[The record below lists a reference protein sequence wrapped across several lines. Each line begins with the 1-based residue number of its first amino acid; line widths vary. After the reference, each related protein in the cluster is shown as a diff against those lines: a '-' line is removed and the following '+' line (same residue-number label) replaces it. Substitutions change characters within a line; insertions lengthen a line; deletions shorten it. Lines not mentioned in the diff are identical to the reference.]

1 MSYIAVIVE
10 SPAKCSKIEKYLG
23 AGYKCMASYG
33 HFRELNSLK
42 NIDIKDNFK
51 PKFTISNNKLNNIK
65 KLKTFIENSDTVIIA
80 SDDDREGEAIG
91 WHICDYFK
99 LPIKNTKRIKFNEI
113 TEQAIKKAVKNY
125 THLDMNMVYSQIARQ
140 VLDLL
145 VGFYISPILW
155 KQFTYNSKNPLS
167 AGRCQTPA
175 LQIIYDNQ
183 KDIDNSPG
191 KLVYNTNGY
200 FTNKN
205 ILFKLTHNFTNQ
217 DDVCKF
223 LEESVNFNHI
233 LKRDKEKLIE
243 KQPPNPLSTSCLQQL
258 ASNILHYSPKLTMKV
273 CQTLYEAGLITYM
286 RTDSKTY
293 SQEFINKTSTYIENK
308 YGKQFISSDINKLS
322 ERNTYKNNINKQ
334 KINNNKQS
342 KNNTTENAQEAHEAI
357 RPTDISC
364 CNIQKTSK
372 ITNQEIRMYKLI
384 YETTLESCMSNA
396 VFNTIT
402 CNISAPYNYSY
413 KNTSEDVVFPGWK
426 IVKGY
431 EKNNT
436 SFNYLLNIKNCSV
449 KYNKIYS
456 ESTMIDLK
464 SHYTEAKLVKKLE
477 KLGIGR
483 PSTFSSLVD
492 KIQTRNYVK
501 LDNIQGRQINCI
513 DFELIDD
520 CLNEIETHKTFG
532 NEKKKLVIQPT
543 GIMVIEFLNYNFNEL
558 FNYEYT
564 KNMENQLDLI
574 ANNNMIWHKLCQDNL
589 DLINKLLK
597 QANIQQNNT
606 YKAGE
611 IKIDEIHSYIIG
623 KFGPV
628 IKCNEN
634 DKITFKR
641 VKKDIDIEKLKKN
654 ELLLE
659 DIIDNENNTINN
671 TQLGI
676 YKENEIILKNGKFG
690 YYITYNKT
698 NITID
703 KTKYDANNITYD
715 IAIEIIDN
723 YFTCKDKTII
733 RVLNNVA
740 SIRKGKYGDYIYYK
754 TDKMK
759 RPKFI
764 SLKNFK
770 DDYINCDVESLLDL
784 VK

>member
-23 AGYKCMASYG
+23 PGYKCMASYG

-42 NIDIKDNFK
+42 NIDIKNNFK
-51 PKFTISNNKLNNIK
+51 LKFTVSKNKSGNIQ
-65 KLKTFIENSDTVIIA
+65 KLKSFIEKSDSVIIA

-99 LPIKNTKRIKFNEI
+99 LPTNKTKRIKFNEI
-113 TEQAIKKAVKNY
+113 TETAIKNSVKNY
-125 THLDMNMVYSQIARQ
+125 GYLDMNLVRSQQARQ
-140 VLDLL
+140 CLDLL
-145 VGFYISPILW
+145 VGFSITPLLW
-155 KQFTYNSKNPLS
+155 KQFAYNSKNPLS

-183 KDIDNSPG
+183 KDIVKSPG
-191 KLVYNTNGY
+191 KLIYNTGGI

-205 ILFKLTHNFTNQ
+205 IIFKLNNNFTTQ
-217 DDVCKF
+217 TDVNNF
-223 LEESVNFNHI
+223 LEETVDFNHVFT
-233 LKRDKEKLIE
+233 KDNSKTIE
-243 KQPPNPLSTSCLQQL
+243 KKPPTPLSTSCLQQL
-258 ASNILHYSPKLTMKV
+258 ASNLLNYSPKLTMKT

-293 SQEFINKTSTYIENK
+293 SKEFVDKTTSYIKNK
-308 YGKQFISSDINKLS
+308 YGHDYIYKDINNLL
-322 ERNTYKNNINKQ
+322 ERKKGKNDTSQN
-334 KINNNKQS
+334 
-342 KNNTTENAQEAHEAI
+342 AHEAI
-357 RPTDISC
+357 RPTDINRNEIS
-364 CNIQKTSK
+364 KTSK

-384 YETTLESCMSNA
+384 YEITLESCMANA
-396 VFNTIT
+396 VYTSLTSTIT
-402 CNISAPYNYSY
+402 APSNYIY
-413 KNTSEDVVFPGWK
+413 KNINENVVFPGWK
-426 IVKGY
+426 MVKGY
-431 EKNNT
+431 DKINTLFNHLINMKNNT
-436 SFNYLLNIKNCSV
+436 NIN
-449 KYNKIYS
+449 YNKIYS
-456 ESTMIDLK
+456 ESTMTHLK

-501 LDNIQGRQINCI
+501 RDNIEGKLVNCT
-513 DFELIDD
+513 DFELIENN
-520 CLNEIETHKTFG
+520 LNEIETKKQFG
-532 NEKKKLVIQPT
+532 NEKNKLVIQPI
-543 GIMVIEFLNYNFNEL
+543 GIMVIEFLNKQFNEI

-564 KNMENQLDLI
+564 KNMENKLDSI
-574 ANNNMIWHKLCQDNL
+574 ANNNMNWFDLCQDNY
-589 DLINKLLK
+589 DLINILLNQVK
-597 QANIQQNNT
+597 CEQENNT
-606 YKAGE
+606 TGTKVGE

-641 VKKDIDIEKLKKN
+641 VKKIVDIEKLKNNK
-654 ELLLE
+654 LCLE
-659 DIIDNENNTINN
+659 DIIDNENDTINN

-676 YKENEIILKNGKFG
+676 YKDNDIIIKNGKFG
-690 YYITYNKT
+690 YYISYNKT
-698 NITID
+698 NMTID
-703 KTKYDANNITYD
+703 KTKYDINNITYD

-723 YFTCKDKTII
+723 YFVNKDKTII

-740 SIRKGKYGDYIYYK
+740 SIRKGKFGDYIYYK

-764 SLKNFK
+764 TLKNFK
-770 DDYINCDVESLLDL
+770 DDYVNCDVNVLLDL

>member
-1 MSYIAVIVE
+1 
-10 SPAKCSKIEKYLG
+10 
-23 AGYKCMASYG
+23 
-33 HFRELNSLK
+33 
-42 NIDIKDNFK
+42 
-51 PKFTISNNKLNNIK
+51 
-65 KLKTFIENSDTVIIA
+65 
-80 SDDDREGEAIG
+80 
-91 WHICDYFK
+91 
-99 LPIKNTKRIKFNEI
+99 
-113 TEQAIKKAVKNY
+113 
-125 THLDMNMVYSQIARQ
+125 
-140 VLDLL
+140 
-145 VGFYISPILW
+145 
-155 KQFTYNSKNPLS
+155 
-167 AGRCQTPA
+167 
-175 LQIIYDNQ
+175 
-183 KDIDNSPG
+183 
-191 KLVYNTNGY
+191 
-200 FTNKN
+200 
-205 ILFKLTHNFTNQ
+205 
-217 DDVCKF
+217 
-223 LEESVNFNHI
+223 
-233 LKRDKEKLIE
+233 
-243 KQPPNPLSTSCLQQL
+243 
-258 ASNILHYSPKLTMKV
+258 
-273 CQTLYEAGLITYM
+273 
-286 RTDSKTY
+286 
-293 SQEFINKTSTYIENK
+293 
-308 YGKQFISSDINKLS
+308 
-322 ERNTYKNNINKQ
+322 
-334 KINNNKQS
+334 
-342 KNNTTENAQEAHEAI
+342 
-357 RPTDISC
+357 
-364 CNIQKTSK
+364 
-372 ITNQEIRMYKLI
+372 
-384 YETTLESCMSNA
+384 
-396 VFNTIT
+396 
-402 CNISAPYNYSY
+402 
-413 KNTSEDVVFPGWK
+413 
-426 IVKGY
+426 
-431 EKNNT
+431 
-436 SFNYLLNIKNCSV
+436 
-449 KYNKIYS
+449 
-456 ESTMIDLK
+456 
-464 SHYTEAKLVKKLE
+464 
-477 KLGIGR
+477 
-483 PSTFSSLVD
+483 
-492 KIQTRNYVK
+492 
-501 LDNIQGRQINCI
+501 
-513 DFELIDD
+513 
-520 CLNEIETHKTFG
+520 
-532 NEKKKLVIQPT
+532 
-543 GIMVIEFLNYNFNEL
+543 MVIEFLNYNFNEL

>member
-10 SPAKCSKIEKYLG
+10 SPAKCSKIENFLG
-23 AGYKCMASYG
+23 PGFKCMASYG

-42 NIDIKDNFK
+42 NIDFKNNFK
-51 PKFTISNNKLNNIK
+51 PTFTISNNKLNNVK
-65 KLKTFIENSDTVIIA
+65 KLKSFIDKSESVIIA

-99 LPIKNTKRIKFNEI
+99 LPINTTKRIKFNEI
-113 TEQAIKKAVKNY
+113 TEKAIKNSLKNY
-125 THLDMNMVYSQIARQ
+125 VYLDMNLVYSQMARQ
-140 VLDLL
+140 FLDLL
-145 VGFYISPILW
+145 VGFSISPILW
-155 KQFTYNSKNPLS
+155 KQFSYNSKNPLS

-183 KDIDNSPG
+183 KDIDKSPG
-191 KLVYNTNGY
+191 KLIYNTTGY
-200 FTNKN
+200 FTSKN
-205 ILFKLTHNFTNQ
+205 ISFKLNHNFCQ
-217 DDVCKF
+217 QSDVNDF
-223 LEESVNFNHI
+223 LEESLNFNHI

-243 KQPPNPLSTSCLQQL
+243 KQPPTPLSTSCLQQL
-258 ASNILHYSPKLTMKV
+258 ASNVMHYSPKLTMKV

-293 SQEFINKTSTYIENK
+293 SQDFINKTSLFIENK
-308 YGKQFISSDINKLS
+308 YGNQYISKNINSLT
-322 ERNTYKNNINKQ
+322 ERNSNNSSNENK
-334 KINNNKQS
+334 
-342 KNNTTENAQEAHEAI
+342 AQEAHEAI
-357 RPTDISC
+357 RPTDITGSE
-364 CNIQKTSK
+364 IQKTSK

-396 VFNTIT
+396 VYNTIV
-402 CNISAPYNYSY
+402 CNISAPGNYIY
-413 KNTSEDVVFPGWK
+413 KNVSENNVFPGWK

-431 EKNNT
+431 ETNNS

-456 ESTMIDLK
+456 ESTMINLK

-501 LDNIQGRQINCI
+501 RENISGKSVNCL

-520 CLNEIETHKTFG
+520 CINEIETTKIFG
-532 NEKKKLVIQPT
+532 NEKNKLVIQPL
-543 GIMVIEFLNYNFNEL
+543 GIMVIEFLNSQFNDL

-564 KNMENQLDLI
+564 KNMENELDLI
-574 ANNNMIWHKLCQDNL
+574 ANNNMIWHNLCRDNYE
-589 DLINKLLK
+589 LINLLLK
-597 QANIQQNNT
+597 ESKLIQNT
-606 YKAGE
+606 TKVGE
-611 IKIDEIHSYIIG
+611 IKIDETHSYIIG

-628 IKCNEN
+628 IKCNDH
-634 DKITFKR
+634 DKITFKQ
-641 VKKDIDIEKLKKN
+641 VKENIDIEKLKNN
-654 ELLLE
+654 ELSLD
-659 DIIDNENNTINN
+659 DIIDIEASNSSINN
-671 TQLGI
+671 NVLGI
-676 YKENEIILKNGKFG
+676 YKDADVIIKNGKYG
-690 YYITYNKT
+690 YYISYNKT

-703 KTKYDANNITYD
+703 KTKYDISNLTYD
-715 IAIEIIDN
+715 IAIEIIDK
-723 YFTCKDKTII
+723 YFANKDKSII
-733 RVLNNVA
+733 RVLNDVA

-764 SLKNFK
+764 SLKK
-770 DDYINCDVESLLDL
+770 CKEDYVNCDVQLLLEL